1 MKPAAAAANLA
12 SDTAMDSLH
21 AHAPAAWMQERRRV
35 LKAFVSSAA
44 GAALMPH
51 LLADALAQQDKPRSA
66 MIQTLEGDVRINDR
80 PATVGTA
87 IRPGDTIASGRGSYA
102 IWTLENDAFL
112 IRQNS
117 RLQIAGLQNTATLFR
132 MVTGKLLSVFQPGG
146 ARTLTA
152 STATIGIRGT
162 GCYLEANRDHAYFCL
177 CYGAADIESR
187 GGMKESMQSRYHESP
202 RMIFSDN
209 RRTPMTGGPIKNH
222 SDAELIML
230 EALVGRKPPQTFLDN
245 VRY

>member
-1 MKPAAAAANLA
+1 MHSESQPSIL
-12 SDTAMDSLH
+12 
-21 AHAPAAWMQERRRV
+21 ERRRV
-35 LKAFVSSAA
+35 LKAFAGSAA

-51 LLADALAQQDKPRSA
+51 LLSEALAQQDKPRSA
-66 MIQTLEGDVRINDR
+66 EIRTLEGDVRINDR

-87 IRPGDTIASGRGSYA
+87 VRPGDTIVSGRGSYA

-117 RLQIAGLQNTATLFR
+117 RLQIASAQTTTTLLR
-132 MVTGKLLSVFQPGG
+132 IVTGKLLSVFQTGG

-162 GCYLEANRDHAYFCL
+162 GCYLEAYRDRAYFCL
-177 CYGAADIESR
+177 CYGSADIETR
-187 GGMKESMQSRYHESP
+187 TGAKESLATRYHESP
-202 RMIFSDN
+202 RIIYADN
-209 RRTPMTGGPIKNH
+209 RPSPMISGPVVNH

-230 EALVGRKPPQTFLDN
+230 ESLVGRRPPQTFLDN

>member
-1 MKPAAAAANLA
+1 MRTLDTPAL
-12 SDTAMDSLH
+12 LL
-21 AHAPAAWMQERRRV
+21 QRRRV
-35 LKAFVSSAA
+35 LKTFATSAA

-51 LLADALAQQDKPRSA
+51 LLSEALAQQDKPRA
-66 MIQTLEGDVRINDR
+66 AVIQTLEGDVRINDR

-87 IRPGDTIASGRGSYA
+87 VRPGDTLASGRGSYA
-102 IWTLENDAFL
+102 IWTMENDAFL

-117 RLQIAGLQNTATLFR
+117 RLQIAGAQTTATLFR
-132 MVTGKLLSVFQPGG
+132 MVTGKLLSVFQSGG

-162 GCYLEANRDHAYFCL
+162 GCYLEAYRDRAYFCL
-177 CYGAADIESR
+177 CYGSAELESR
-187 GGMKESMQSRYHESP
+187 AGAKESFTSRYHETP
-202 RMIFSDN
+202 RIIYADN
-209 RRTPMTGGPIKNH
+209 RPAPMISGPVVNH

-230 EALVGRKPPQTFLDN
+230 EALVGRRPPQTFIDN

>member
-1 MKPAAAAANLA
+1 MHSESQHSIL
-12 SDTAMDSLH
+12 
-21 AHAPAAWMQERRRV
+21 ERRRG
-35 LKAFVSSAA
+35 LKAFAGTAA

-51 LLADALAQQDKPRSA
+51 LLSEALAPQDKPRSA
-66 MIQTLEGDVRINDR
+66 EIRTLEGDVRINDR

-87 IRPGDTIASGRGSYA
+87 VRPGDTIVSGRGSYA

-117 RLQIAGLQNTATLFR
+117 RLQIAGAQTTATLFR
-132 MVTGKLLSVFQPGG
+132 MVTGKLLSVFQTGG

-162 GCYLEANRDHAYFCL
+162 GCYLEAYRDRAYFCL
-177 CYGAADIESR
+177 CYGTADVETR
-187 GGMKESMQSRYHESP
+187 TGAKESLATRYHESP
-202 RMIFSDN
+202 RIIYADN
-209 RRTPMTGGPIKNH
+209 RPSPMISGPVVNH

-230 EALVGRKPPQTFLDN
+230 ESLVGRRPPQTFLDN